1 MDILQA
7 NQEIQRLR
15 EMFAAGQI
23 TPDSFTQA
31 VNQLQ
36 IVDAAGSF
44 WHVDGASLRWYHY
57 EGQTWVERTPPV
69 PPPYPAPGYRPAQTQ
84 PIPAQRPA
92 ANSGLSQWITLGV
105 IGLVVV
111 VTLVIFGPR
120 LLAPVPSPTST
131 SVAAV
136 PTTQPQD
143 KPTPT
148 PTQETAVPTQK
159 PTLPAA
165 TPTAPAATPTLEATL
180 PSTAP
185 SAADILSL
193 KGPWLLSKDND
204 NVYWILPEGSITLN
218 ADKVVSPFAV
228 EDMLSPSGGYV
239 AFITSG
245 APDGMHHLKLNIYS
259 LSTKAMLAEIAL
271 TSPQTEPGPDIG
283 PGDPPFEAL
292 RSITDFTSLAWS
304 PDGRQL
310 AFTGFMDGP
319 SSDLYL
325 YTLKSDEV
333 TRLTDEPSQT
343 FEPSWSPDGKY
354 IVQFGATAFGTGAGF
369 SMSGA
374 WATRPDSGASIELY
388 TPHSSEEVGLGWAG
402 ANTFLVYSFSP
413 ACDNFNLRAVD
424 IEPLKVRTVFGGCF
438 NAIDFAPSS
447 VSVILGI
454 VQDTADNCVCGD
466 KIDSGLYLVKLDGSY
481 QRLDPAN
488 FFQASWIKGASVAWG
503 MSDKGVVAAFNQ
515 AGEAVALP
523 AGVPVG
529 FPLAAPG
536 GKVWAWPVDTIGV
549 VPGLWVGPP
558 GGAAPMVSKLPVS
571 SAVWNESGTTLVF
584 LSGDTL
590 YAAVAPQYAPVALLQ
605 VSSPGRLA
613 WVAP

>member
-7 NQEIQRLR
+7 NQEIQRLKGI
-15 EMFAAGQI
+15 FAAGQV
-23 TPDSFTQA
+23 TADAFTQA
-31 VNQLQ
+31 VDQLQ

-44 WHVDGASLRWYHY
+44 WHVDGATLRWYRF
-57 EGQTWVERTPPV
+57 EGQTWVERTPPA
-69 PPPYPAPGYRPAQTQ
+69 PPFSPAPGVNPADTQ
-84 PIPAQRPA
+84 PVPAQRPA
-92 ANSGLSQWITLGV
+92 GRSALPLW
-105 IGLVVV
+105 IGLGTIWLVVIAA
-111 VTLVIFGPR
+111 LVIFG
-120 LLAPVPSPTST
+120 LNALAPASNPSPTPIAAAST
-131 SVAAV
+131 TLPIVETTAA
-136 PTTQPQD
+136 PSL
-143 KPTPT
+143 
-148 PTQETAVPTQK
+148 TAAAPTQK
-159 PTLPAA
+159 PTLLAA
-165 TPTAPAATPTLEATL
+165 TPTQAATAAPSVTLTPAAL
-180 PSTAP
+180 
-185 SAADILSL
+185 SAADILFP

-228 EDMLSPSGGYV
+228 EAMISPTGGNV
-239 AFITSG
+239 AFITS
-245 APDGMHHLKLNIYS
+245 PSTDGMHQLSLNIYS
-259 LSTKAMLAEIAL
+259 LSKRNVVAKIAL
-271 TSPQTEPGPDIG
+271 TALKTELGPYAG
-283 PGDPPFEAL
+283 PGDPAFEAL
-292 RSITDFTSLAWS
+292 RSITEFTSLAWS

-310 AFTGFMDGP
+310 AFIGVMDGP

-325 YTLKSDEV
+325 YTLETGKV
-333 TRLTDEPSQT
+333 TRLTDEPSQA

-369 SMSGA
+369 SMSGV

-388 TPHSSEEVGLGWAG
+388 TPHSSEEIGLGWAG

-424 IEPLKVRTVFGGCF
+424 IEPLKVRTIFSGCF

-447 VSVILGI
+447 VSVVLGI
-454 VQDTADNCVCGD
+454 AQDIADNCVCGD
-466 KIDSGLYLVKLDGSY
+466 KVDSGLYLVKLDGSY

-488 FFQASWIKGASVAWG
+488 FFQASWIKSASVAWG

-515 AGEAVALP
+515 AGEAIALP
-523 AGVPVG
+523 TGVPVG

-536 GKVWAWPVDTIGV
+536 GKVWAWAVDTIGTI
-549 VPGLWVGPP
+549 PGLWVGPP

-571 SAVWNESGTTLVF
+571 SAVWNESGTALVF

-590 YAAVAPQYAPVALLQ
+590 YAAAAPQYSPAPLLK

-613 WVAP
+613 WATP